1 LTQVVSSTDFTCD
14 STILQARVPTA
25 QMVACMANENHAI
38 LLSMLNH
45 WHWSGAKAAAQ
56 KPQMERHEK

>member
-1 LTQVVSSTDFTCD
+1 
-14 STILQARVPTA
+14 
-25 QMVACMANENHAI
+25 MANEYHAI